1 LEILGDIMNYMG
13 YGPTGDAGAYASGSK
28 GIWEPSGF
36 VRIEQHQAM
45 GFSGGGGGGGMSFGG
60 GRPQQLDTTRGDYG
74 LPTIWSPEATIKE
87 STDWARKIATSEPG
101 NGFTQFDINT
111 FSDPMAK
118 RQGRGVYYM
127 NPNETY
133 ASSPG
138 HFRGA
143 R

>member
-1 LEILGDIMNYMG
+1 MNYGPLGDPGPYGTSRSMIPQGEMTSIKWPDAMPFSPDMG
-13 YGPTGDAGAYASGSK
+13 RGGA
-28 GIWEPSGF
+28 
-36 VRIEQHQAM
+36 
-45 GFSGGGGGGGMSFGG
+45 GG
-60 GRPQQLDTTRGDYG
+60 GRPQQLNTALGDYG

-87 STDWARKIATSEPG
+87 STDWAHKIATSQPG

>member
-1 LEILGDIMNYMG
+1 MNGPLAEQG
-13 YGPTGDAGAYASGSK
+13 YNDRIQKIAREPYGVARSKIPEAKFTPIGWPDAM
-28 GIWEPSGF
+28 P
-36 VRIEQHQAM
+36 
-45 GFSGGGGGGGMSFGG
+45 FSRGGGGGGMSFGG

-74 LPTIWSPEATIKE
+74 LPTIWSPEATIGE
-87 STDWARKIATSEPG
+87 STAWADSIANSQPG
-101 NGFTQFDINT
+101 NGLTQFDINT

>member
-1 LEILGDIMNYMG
+1 M
-13 YGPTGDAGAYASGSK
+13 YGPLAGQGYDDRLQKITREPYGVARSMIPEAKMTPINWPDAM
-28 GIWEPSGF
+28 P
-36 VRIEQHQAM
+36 
-45 GFSGGGGGGGMSFGG
+45 FSRGGGGGSMSFGG

-87 STDWARKIATSEPG
+87 STDWAHKIATSQPG
-101 NGFTQFDINT
+101 NGLTQFDINT

>member
-1 LEILGDIMNYMG
+1 MYNPNEN
-13 YGPTGDAGAYASGSK
+13 PGAYGVAIQTPLGQ
-28 GIWEPSGF
+28 IIP
-36 VRIEQHQAM
+36 IDQPQAM
-45 GFSGGGGGGGMSFGG
+45 GFSPAQGGGMGLSIGPG
-60 GRPQQLDTTRGDYG
+60 GRPQELDPARGDYG
-74 LPTIWSPEATIKE
+74 LPTIWSPDHTIAE
-87 STDWARKIATSEPG
+87 TNAWADTVASSKPG
-101 NGFTQFDINT
+101 DGLTQFDINT